1 MEIIHVTLCHLLPD
15 MDTTVSVPLTVYLRF
30 TVIGHEFT
38 TAPYPPNYAR
48 GRLLE

>member
-1 MEIIHVTLCHLLPD
+1 MEIIRVTSCHLLPD
-15 MDTTVSVPLTVYLRF
+15 MDTTVPVPLDLRF

-38 TAPYPPNYAR
+38 TTPYPPNYTR